1 MPALAEE
8 LVRLK
13 VDIIVADSY
22 SAARDAKKVSTTIPS
37 SQQAAPIRLQP
48 GLRLVWPGRGETSRD

>member
-13 VDIIVADSY
+13 VEIIVAD
-22 SAARDAKKVSTTIPS
+22 
-37 SQQAAPIRLQP
+37 
-48 GLRLVWPGRGETSRD
+48 TSRSARGVKEVTTEIPIVMANGGDLIQI